1 MKHHQIGTSSTRL
14 RMAFKGDENPLG
26 ALAAAGTLGLA
37 VANRLA
43 TLVVDDDVV
52 VCGGCSRW
60 LLLPLAML

>member
-1 MKHHQIGTSSTRL
+1 
-14 RMAFKGDENPLG
+14 MAFKGDENPLG

-52 VCGGCSRW
+52 VVCGGCSRW